1 MKVHPVRSGKSL
13 LLIKSDPEDDFM
25 WPPRRLISPLAK
37 GEELTS
43 WQGAS
48 GRPDG
53 PRLMHLGRGQQSAA
67 WRSDR
72 CYHNV
77 VFVALL
83 QWPRMKRLA
92 LLLPPLRRVAE
103 R

>member
-1 MKVHPVRSGKSL
+1 MKAQSLHSGKSL
-13 LLIKSDPEDDFM
+13 PFIKSDPEDDFM

-53 PRLMHLGRGQQSAA
+53 PRLMHLGRGRSQLPGGQIDATTMLSL
-67 WRSDR
+67 WRSSSG
-72 CYHNV
+72 
-77 VFVALL
+77 
-83 QWPRMKRLA
+83 PG
-92 LLLPPLRRVAE
+92 
-103 R
+103 